1 MLSPLPHSFPLRTQF
16 TSRLSPPLSL
26 SLPPSS
32 QQARSTASCDR
43 ITLPAHAPHTSQVHY
58 ICTHRPSLVGP
69 HTAYVPAKYNVTAPP
84 KPSFRAITGQIS
96 PSKAPVCSLIDGT
109 PAFFLRVHAPV
120 LLFCGRAHSCV
131 CFYIPTFI
139 YVCTCVSLCVCSRP
153 ELRTA
158 TFPLSV
164 VIAETMCYDITG
176 LCFHLLTRSVFI
188 SNALCIR
195 CSDFALNFQSAAQ
208 F

>member
-1 MLSPLPHSFPLRTQF
+1 MFFCRAAYSFPAPLHLSFFFSVLIIAFASSSLFPSPHSIYV
-16 TSRLSPPLSL
+16 SSL
-26 SLPPSS
+26 SAAFSISPSLHPHSRHVAPLAVTESHCLPM
-32 QQARSTASCDR
+32 
-43 ITLPAHAPHTSQVHY
+43 LHTPPKFIH

-69 HTAYVPAKYNVTAPP
+69 HTAYVPAKCNVTAPP

-109 PAFFLRVHAPV
+109 PAFFLRVHASV

-153 ELRTA
+153 DLEQQC
-158 TFPLSV
+158 FP
-164 VIAETMCYDITG
+164 C
-176 LCFHLLTRSVFI
+176 
-188 SNALCIR
+188 
-195 CSDFALNFQSAAQ
+195 Q
-208 F
+208 